1 MEEYLN
7 TNEYIRAFEEKDFSK
22 LTESLKENLKEH
34 IERISNSKS
43 AWKKEAKRIKVYQKR
58 NERSE
63 RESFKTDVATM
74 SAEEYQNYRISGIVD
89 LGYEPY
95 PHHFETNY
103 CLTNFEKDFG
113 YLKDNESVEERG
125 LRLTGRIMLKRAS
138 SKKLYFYTIEYDECN
153 LQVLATLNNY
163 DDIEDFSKINN
174 ILSRGDYIGVIGYPH
189 RSKRGE
195 LSIIPKKLVLLSPCL
210 KLLPKNVKD
219 EQGNDVSVY
228 INKES
233 RFRNRHLDWMLNPE
247 NRKILK
253 TRSKI
258 IRYIRNYF
266 DERDFY
272 EVETP
277 TLNLVSAGANAR
289 PFTTHI
295 NAFNMPVFLRIAPE
309 LRLKQMIIGGFSRV
323 YEIGKQFRNEDV
335 DRTHLPEFT
344 SIEFYEQ
351 GADYYSL
358 METTEEL
365 LSGMVKKLTGG
376 YKIKYNMEPDDEGN
390 EKEVEIDFTPP
401 FNKLD
406 MKKTLKERVKGM
418 LEDFEYPKDMFS
430 EEARL
435 YLSGIIDRLGIECSP
450 PRTTA
455 RLIDKLVG
463 EFIEPWC
470 INPTFIINHFQVMSP
485 LAKYHRDNPELTE
498 RFELF
503 VAGKEL
509 CNAFTELNNP
519 EVQEKLFLAQVED
532 KKLGDDEAQMKDDDF
547 VEAMK
552 YGLPPTGGWGLG
564 IDRLV
569 MFLTNQNTIREVVTY
584 PTMKP
589 E

>member
-7 TNEYIRAFEEKDFSK
+7 TVEYINAFEAKDFSK
-22 LTESLKENLKEH
+22 LTEKLRENLKDH

-43 AWKKEAKRIKVYQKR
+43 AWKKEAKRIKISQKKSQKKETKR
-58 NERSE
+58 DLT
-63 RESFKTDVATM
+63 KM
-74 SAEEYQNYRISGIVD
+74 SPEEYQEYRLNEIVG
-89 LGYEPY
+89 LEFEPY
-95 PHHFETNY
+95 PHHFKSNY
-103 CLTNFEKDFG
+103 KLPDFEKDFG
-113 YLKDNESVEERG
+113 YLKENESVEERDI
-125 LRLTGRIMLKRAS
+125 RLTGRIMLKRAS

-153 LQVLATLNNY
+153 LQVLASQNY
-163 DDIEDFSKINN
+163 YNDVEEFSKINH
-174 ILSRGDYIGVIGYPH
+174 ILSRGDYIGVIGKAH

-195 LSIIPKKLVLLSPCL
+195 LSIIPSKLVLLSPCL

-219 EQGNDVSVY
+219 DKGNDVSVY
-228 INKES
+228 TNKES
-233 RFRNRHLDWMLNPE
+233 RFRNRHIDWMLNPT

-266 DERDFY
+266 DEREFY

-295 NAFNMPVFLRIAPE
+295 NAFNMPVYLRIAPE
-309 LRLKQMIIGGFSRV
+309 LRLKQMIIGGFSKV

-358 METTEEL
+358 MKTTEEL
-365 LSGMVKKLTGG
+365 LSGLVKKLTGG
-376 YKIKYNMEPDDEGN
+376 YKIKYNLEPDDDGN
-390 EKEVEIDFTPP
+390 EEEVEIDFTPP
-401 FNKLD
+401 FKKLD
-406 MKKTLKERVKGM
+406 MKRSLREKIRCM
-418 LEDFEYPKDMFS
+418 IEDFEFPKDMFS
-430 EEARL
+430 DEARV
-435 YLSGIIDRLGIECSP
+435 YLGSIVDRLGIECNP

-455 RLIDKLVG
+455 RLVDKLVG

-470 INPTFIINHFQVMSP
+470 ISPTFITNHFQVMSP

-503 VAGKEL
+503 IAGKEL

-519 EVQEKLFLAQVED
+519 EVQEKLFLAQVKD
-532 KKLGDDEAQMKDDDF
+532 KKLGDEEAQMKDDDF
-547 VEAMK
+547 VDAMK